1 MTTRHAFHPA
11 ITGALFFFAAL
22 GLPAMGGVNPQSKLP
37 SDKAV
42 ETRDSSILRVNSTNQ
57 AHDFF
62 RPWTKKAPF
71 SRRGLGTLIEGG
83 RLLVT
88 AELIANNTFI
98 ELEKAGTAE
107 KSSAT
112 VERVDYECNLAV
124 LRPTDPAF
132 IEGMKPMALD
142 RGVRVGDRAT
152 VLQLE
157 PNGEIAQTLGTVT
170 SIAVGPYPLDN
181 MGLLLFRLSAPMQQ
195 RDGSF
200 TLPAVRDGKLL
211 GLLMR
216 YDARSQTADLISS
229 PVIAHFLSEAGKK
242 NYGGFARAGIAFSAT
257 RDPQLRRYIGL
268 DVPGGVYLTEV
279 LAGGPADKA
288 GLRKG
293 DVLLAVDGKAID
305 QDGNYDDTEFGKI
318 AFSHVTNTLSHPG
331 DTLAFRVFR
340 EGKILEIPVKMAPRD
355 RSKILSESYVA
366 DRAPRYVVLGGV
378 VFMELS
384 RPYLQEWGGRW
395 AKDAPQ
401 RLVYYD
407 AFQNELPPDRG
418 KIVFIS
424 QILPSPDTIGYEDLD
439 NLVVSKVNGQWIRSL
454 DDLAE
459 AAKHPVNGFQKIE
472 LEEDPGVIFL
482 DAAGIEAN
490 RDDLVKKYS
499 LPALQ
504 RL

>member
-1 MTTRHAFHPA
+1 MIPRP
-11 ITGALFFFAAL
+11 LFLFVL
-22 GLPAMGGVNPQSKLP
+22 LCLPAMAGVTPQPKIAP
-37 SDKAV
+37 DKTV
-42 ETRDSSILRVNSTNQ
+42 ETSNSSILRVNSTDQ
-57 AHDFF
+57 AYDFL
-62 RPWTKKAPF
+62 RPWTKKAPL

-83 RLLVT
+83 RILVT
-88 AELIANNTFI
+88 AELVANNTFI

-112 VERVDYECNLAV
+112 VERVDYDCNLAV
-124 LRPTDPAF
+124 LRPADPAF
-132 IEGMKPMALD
+132 IAGMKPMALD

-170 SIAVGPYPLDN
+170 SIAVGAYPLDN

-229 PVIAHFLSEAGKK
+229 PVIEHFLGEAAKE

-268 DVPGGVYLTEV
+268 KEPGGVFITDVLT
-279 LAGGPADKA
+279 GGAADKA
-288 GLRKG
+288 GLHKG
-293 DVLLAVDGKAID
+293 DVILAVDGKAID
-305 QDGNYDDTEFGKI
+305 QDGNYEDPAFGRI
-318 AFSHVTNTLSHPG
+318 AFSHLTNTVSHPG

-340 EGKILEIPVKMAPRD
+340 EGKPLAIPVKMEVRD
-355 RSKILSESYVA
+355 RSKILSESYVV
-366 DRAPRYVVLGGV
+366 DRAPRYIVLGGV

-384 RPYLQEWGGRW
+384 RPYLQEWGGDW
-395 AKDAPQ
+395 VKEAPQ
-401 RLVYYD
+401 RLVFYD
-407 AFQNELPPDRG
+407 AFQNELPQDRD

-424 QILPSPDTIGYEDLD
+424 QILPSQDTIGYEGLD
-439 NLVVSKVNGQWIRSL
+439 NLVVSKVNGRKIRNL

-459 AAKHPVNGFQKIE
+459 AAKHPDNGFQKIE
-472 LEEDPGVIFL
+472 LEADPGVLFL
-482 DAAGIEAN
+482 DAAAIEAN
-490 RDDLVKKYS
+490 QDKLIKKYT

>member
-1 MTTRHAFHPA
+1 MIARP
-11 ITGALFFFAAL
+11 LFLFVL
-22 GLPAMGGVNPQSKLP
+22 LCLPAMAGVTPQPKIAP
-37 SDKAV
+37 DKTV
-42 ETRDSSILRVNSTNQ
+42 ETSISSILRVNSTDQ
-57 AHDFF
+57 AYDFL
-62 RPWTKKAPF
+62 RPWTKKAPL

-83 RLLVT
+83 RILVT
-88 AELIANNTFI
+88 AELVANNTFI

-124 LRPTDPAF
+124 LRPADPAF
-132 IEGMKPMALD
+132 IAGMKPMALD

-170 SIAVGPYPLDN
+170 SITVGAYPLDN

-229 PVIAHFLSEAGKK
+229 PVIEHFLGEAAKG

-257 RDPQLRRYIGL
+257 RDPQLRRFIGL
-268 DVPGGVYLTEV
+268 KEPGGVYVTDVLT
-279 LAGGPADKA
+279 GGAADKA

-293 DVLLAVDGKAID
+293 DVILAVGGKAID
-305 QDGNYDDTEFGKI
+305 QDGNYEDPAFGRI
-318 AFSHVTNTLSHPG
+318 AFSHLTNTVSHPG

-340 EGKILEIPVKMAPRD
+340 EGKTLEIPVKMEPRD
-355 RSKILSESYVA
+355 HSKILSESYVV
-366 DRAPRYVVLGGV
+366 DRAPRYIVLGGV

-384 RPYLQEWGGRW
+384 RPYLQEWGGDW
-395 AKDAPQ
+395 VKEAPQ
-401 RLVYYD
+401 RLVFYD
-407 AFQNELPPDRG
+407 AFQNELPQDRD

-424 QILPSPDTIGYEDLD
+424 QILPSQDTIGYEGLD
-439 NLVVSKVNGQWIRSL
+439 NLVVSKVNGREIRNL
-454 DDLAE
+454 NDLAE

-472 LEEDPGVIFL
+472 LEADPGVLFL
-482 DAAGIEAN
+482 DAAAIEAN
-490 RDDLVKKYS
+490 REKLIKKYA

>member
-1 MTTRHAFHPA
+1 MIARS
-11 ITGALFFFAAL
+11 ILLFFSL
-22 GLPAMGGVNPQSKLP
+22 CLPLMAGVTPQPKP
-37 SDKAV
+37 ADKAGGS
-42 ETRDSSILRVNSTNQ
+42 ENPSILRVNSTNQ
-57 AHDFF
+57 AYDFF
-62 RPWTKKAPF
+62 RPWTKKAPVA
-71 SRRGLGTLIEGG
+71 RRGLGTLIDGG
-83 RLLVT
+83 RILVT
-88 AELIANNTFI
+88 AELVANNTFI

-112 VERVDYECNLAV
+112 VERVDYECNLAI
-124 LRPTDPAF
+124 LRPSEPDF
-132 IEGMKPMALD
+132 IKGMKPMSLD

-157 PNGEIAQTLGTVT
+157 PNGEIAETTGVVT
-170 SIAVGPYPLDN
+170 SIAVGGYPLDN

-200 TLPAVRDGKLL
+200 TLPAVRNGKLL

-229 PVIAHFLSEAGKK
+229 PVIEHFLKESEKEA
-242 NYGGFARAGIAFSAT
+242 YGGFARAGIAFSAT

-268 DVPGGVYLTEV
+268 NEPGGVYVTDV
-279 LAGGPADKA
+279 IAAGTADKA

-293 DVLLAVDGKAID
+293 DVILAVDGKPID
-305 QDGNYDDTEFGKI
+305 QDGNYEDPEFGRI
-318 AFSHVTNTLSHPG
+318 AFSHITNTISHPG
-331 DTLAFRVFR
+331 DTLTFRIFR
-340 EGKILEIPVKMAPRD
+340 EGNVLEIPIKLEVRD
-355 RSKILSESYVA
+355 RSKILSESYVL
-366 DRAPRYVVLGGV
+366 DRAPRYIILGGM

-384 RPYLQEWGGRW
+384 RPYLQEWGADW
-395 AKDAPQ
+395 PKEAPQ

-407 AFQNELPPDRG
+407 AFQNELPQDRG

-424 QILPSPDTIGYEDLD
+424 QILPSPDTLGYENLD
-439 NLVVSKVNGQWIRSL
+439 NLVVSKVNGREIRSL

-459 AAKHPVNGFQKIE
+459 AARHPVDGFQKIE
-472 LEEDPGVIFL
+472 LEEDPGVLFL
-482 DAAGIEAN
+482 DAAAIEAN
-490 RDDLVKKYS
+490 RDKLIQKYS

>member
-1 MTTRHAFHPA
+1 
-11 ITGALFFFAAL
+11 
-22 GLPAMGGVNPQSKLP
+22 MGGVTPQPKT
-37 SDKAV
+37 DKEGA
-42 ETRDSSILRVNSTNQ
+42 TSNSSVLRVNSTNQ
-57 AHDFF
+57 AYDFF

-83 RLLVT
+83 RILVT
-88 AELIANNTFI
+88 AELVANNTFI
-98 ELEKAGTAE
+98 ELEKAATAE

-132 IEGMKPMALD
+132 IAGMKPMALD
-142 RGVRVGDRAT
+142 DGVRIGDRAT

-170 SIAVGPYPLDN
+170 SIAVGAYPLDN

-229 PVIAHFLSEAGKK
+229 PVIGHFLAEAGKG
-242 NYGGFARAGIAFSAT
+242 NYGGFARAGLAFSAT

-268 DVPGGVYLTEV
+268 NEPGGVYVTDVLT
-279 LAGGPADKA
+279 GGPGEKA
-288 GLRKG
+288 GLLKG
-293 DVLLAVDGKAID
+293 DVILAVDGKAID
-305 QDGNYDDTEFGKI
+305 QDGNYEDKEFGRI
-318 AFSHVTNTLSHPG
+318 AFSHITNTLSRPG
-331 DTLAFRVFR
+331 DTLVFRVFR
-340 EGKILEIPVKMAPRD
+340 EGKTLEIPVKMEPRD
-355 RSKILSESYVA
+355 RSKIVSESYVV
-366 DRAPRYVVLGGV
+366 DRVPRYVVLGGV

-384 RPYLQEWGGRW
+384 RPYLQEWGGDW
-395 AKDAPQ
+395 LKEAPQ
-401 RLVYYD
+401 RLVFYD
-407 AFQNELPPDRG
+407 AFQNELPQDRG

-424 QILPSPDTIGYEDLD
+424 QILPSQDTIGYEGLD
-439 NLVVSKVNGQWIRSL
+439 NLVVSKVNGREIRSL

-459 AAKHPVNGFQKIE
+459 AVRHPVNGFQKIE
-472 LEEDPGVIFL
+472 IEEDPGVLFL
-482 DAAGIEAN
+482 DAAAIEAN
-490 RDDLVKKYS
+490 RDKLVKKYA

>member
-1 MTTRHAFHPA
+1 MIQRTL
-11 ITGALFFFAAL
+11 ALLFAL
-22 GLPAMGGVNPQSKLP
+22 SIPVMGGVTPQTKKTSG
-37 SDKAV
+37 DI
-42 ETRDSSILRVNSTNQ
+42 ETGNISVLRVNSTNQ
-57 AHDFF
+57 AYDFI

-71 SRRGLGTLIEGG
+71 TRRGLGTMIEGG
-83 RLLVT
+83 RILVT
-88 AELIANNTFI
+88 AELVANNTFI
-98 ELEKAGTAE
+98 ELEKAATAE

-112 VERVDYECNLAV
+112 VERVDYECNLAL
-124 LRPTDPAF
+124 LRPTDPDF
-132 IEGMKPMALD
+132 VKDLKPMPVEHA
-142 RGVRVGDRAT
+142 VRVGDRAT

-157 PNGEIAQTLGTVT
+157 PNGEIARTLGTVT
-170 SIAVGPYPLDN
+170 SITVGGYPLDN
-181 MGLLLFRLSAPMQQ
+181 MGLLVFRLSAPMQQ

-229 PVIAHFLSEAGKK
+229 PVIEHFLKEAGKE
-242 NYGGFARAGIAFSAT
+242 NYGGFARAGVAFATT

-268 DVPGGVYLTEV
+268 NEPGGVYVTDV
-279 LAGGPADKA
+279 LAAGPADKA

-293 DVLLAVDGKAID
+293 DVILAVDGKSID
-305 QDGNYDDTEFGKI
+305 QDGNYEDPEFGRI
-318 AFSHVTNTLSHPG
+318 AFSQITNTIAHPG
-331 DTLAFRVFR
+331 DTLSFRVFR
-340 EGKILEIPVKMAPRD
+340 DGKILELPVKMEARD
-355 RSKILSESYVA
+355 RSKILSESYVV
-366 DRAPRYVVLGGV
+366 DRAPRYVILGGV

-384 RPYLQEWGGRW
+384 RPYLQEWGGNW
-395 AKDAPQ
+395 PKEAPQ

-418 KIVFIS
+418 KIVFVS
-424 QILPSPDTIGYEDLD
+424 QILPSPDTLGYEDLD
-439 NLVVSKVNGQWIRSL
+439 NLVVSKVNGREIRSL

-459 AAKHPVNGFQKIE
+459 AAKHPVDGFQKIE

-482 DAAGIEAN
+482 DAAAIEAN
-490 RDDLVKKYS
+490 RDKLIKKYA

>member
-1 MTTRHAFHPA
+1 MIARTFFLFM
-11 ITGALFFFAAL
+11 ALC
-22 GLPAMGGVNPQSKLP
+22 LPVMAGVTPQPKTP
-37 SDKAV
+37 SDKPA
-42 ETRDSSILRVNSTNQ
+42 ESNNASILRVNSTNQ

-71 SRRGLGTLIEGG
+71 ARRGLGTLIEGG
-83 RLLVT
+83 RILVT

-98 ELEKAGTAE
+98 ELEKAATAE

-112 VERVDYECNLAV
+112 VERVDYESNLAV
-124 LRPTDPAF
+124 LRPTDPEF
-132 IEGMKPMALD
+132 IAGMKPMALD

-157 PNGEIAQTLGTVT
+157 PNGEIAQTIGTVT

-229 PVIAHFLSEAGKK
+229 PVIEHFLSEAGKES
-242 NYGGFARAGIAFSAT
+242 YGGFARAGLAFATT

-268 DVPGGVYLTEV
+268 TEPGGVYVTDV
-279 LAGGPADKA
+279 MTGGPGDKA
-288 GLRKG
+288 GLREG
-293 DVLLAVDGKAID
+293 DILLAVDGKAID
-305 QDGNYDDTEFGKI
+305 QDGNYEDAEYGRI
-318 AFSHVTNTLSHPG
+318 AFSHVTNTLTHPG
-331 DTLAFRVFR
+331 DTIAFRVFR
-340 EGKILEIPVKMAPRD
+340 EGKIQEVPVKMEARD
-355 RSKILSESYVA
+355 RSKILSESFVV

-384 RPYLQEWGGRW
+384 RPYLQEWGGEW
-395 AKDAPQ
+395 PKEAPQ

-407 AFQNELPPDRG
+407 AFQNELPQERG

-424 QILPSPDTIGYEDLD
+424 QVLPSPDTIGYEGLD
-439 NLVVSKVNGQWIRSL
+439 NLVVSKVNGREIRSL

-459 AAKHPVNGFQKIE
+459 AAKHPVKGFQKIE
-472 LEEDPGVIFL
+472 LEEDPGVLFL
-482 DAAGIEAN
+482 DAAAIEAN
-490 RDDLVKKYS
+490 RDKLIKKYS